1 MLVYVTTQNEDRFV
15 IYLKTIV
22 CQVMYSNKELRFEST
37 VEKLETMK
45 DFLLNFGVRQI
56 ELRDYNEPGK
66 GALVIRDD
74 VFMQLDDKDTIRGIT
89 VPVFT
94 II

>member
-1 MLVYVTTQNEDRFV
+1 MLIFVTTQSEDRFV
-15 IYLKTIV
+15 IYLKTAV
-22 CQVMYSNKELRFEST
+22 CQVIYSNKEIRFEST
-37 VEKLETMK
+37 AEKLETMK

-56 ELRDYNEPGK
+56 ELRDYNEPGRS
-66 GALVIRDD
+66 ALVIKDD
-74 VFMQLDDKDTIRGIT
+74 VFMQLDDRDTIRGIS

>member
-1 MLVYVTTQNEDRFV
+1 MLIFITTQNEDRFV
-15 IYLKTIV
+15 IYLKTTV
-22 CQVMYSNKELRFEST
+22 CQVIYSNKEIRFEST

-56 ELRDYNEPGK
+56 ELRDYNESGK
-66 GALVIRDD
+66 GALVIGDD
-74 VFMQLDDKDTIRGIT
+74 VFMQLDDRDTIRGIA